1 MNPSERKLERL
12 SSLSHAETHRCGN
25 IEKFS
30 LTDELVDIKKF
41 LPPIIS
47 SFTTIEGLDLLVR
60 KISIDNMTTHIQS
73 LEKLP
78 TRHYKK
84 SAQQA
89 TNEVENIIKPIIEN
103 NSKFEIERFTHK
115 DHEQESLIVRYA
127 TTSQESTIL
136 SAHLDSISRDVAAP
150 GADDDA
156 TGVSAL
162 IEIIRLIN
170 DEGLSFSR
178 NVEFHF
184 YAAEEIGLAGS
195 REIAS
200 SYFKDNRAVSSLLQI
215 DMAAYSDEDTIYLVK
230 DYTSKT
236 KTRALI
242 HTGQK
247 YLDVNIRS
255 AKLKFGGTSD
265 HKSWHVKGYPTIFPF
280 ENPNKKKS
288 THA

>member
-1 MNPSERKLERL
+1 MRKLERL

-41 LPPIIS
+41 YYYLEFHNDRS
-47 SFTTIEGLDLLVR
+47 LDLLVR

-89 TNEVENIIKPIIEN
+89 TNEVENIIKPIEN

-150 GADDDA
+150 EL
-156 TGVSAL
+156 TTMQL
-162 IEIIRLIN
+162 RFRPLLIIRLIN
-170 DEGLSFSR
+170 VKDFHFREMLSFISMR
-178 NVEFHF
+178 
-184 YAAEEIGLAGS
+184 
-195 REIAS
+195 RR
-200 SYFKDNRAVSSLLQI
+200 K
-215 DMAAYSDEDTIYLVK
+215 
-230 DYTSKT
+230 
-236 KTRALI
+236 
-242 HTGQK
+242 
-247 YLDVNIRS
+247 
-255 AKLKFGGTSD
+255 
-265 HKSWHVKGYPTIFPF
+265 
-280 ENPNKKKS
+280 
-288 THA
+288 